1 MTSLRTLGDLLAIVP
16 YLLGFHPADSAVVL
30 GLRDKKI
37 IFQVRG
43 DLPPPADVT
52 VFAEHY
58 AEIVARQRATRA
70 VVLGYGAGPVVT
82 PVVLALRAAL
92 TGRGVPVVDV
102 LRIADGRYWSYLCH
116 EPTCCPPEGRPYDVA
131 SSPVAA
137 AAVVEGCVAL
147 PSRKALEG
155 RLAPVRGPARRAM
168 DEATRRANQRM
179 VELLEAEPKDPGRAL
194 HRAGLAAVDAAVARQ
209 RTGGRLTDD
218 ELAWLC
224 VLLVYLPVR
233 DYAWESVGGD
243 LGIHVGLW
251 TDVLRR
257 GAPELIAAPATLLSF
272 AAWRA
277 GEGAVASIAL
287 SRALDADP
295 EYRMALLM
303 SHALAGGV
311 APSEWAAAAQEQPTA
326 MVRTRPP
333 RIR

>member
-168 DEATRRANQRM
+168 DEATRRAHPRL

-194 HRAGLAAVDAAVARQ
+194 HRAGPAA
-209 RTGGRLTDD
+209 G
-218 ELAWLC
+218 
-224 VLLVYLPVR
+224 
-233 DYAWESVGGD
+233 
-243 LGIHVGLW
+243 
-251 TDVLRR
+251 
-257 GAPELIAAPATLLSF
+257 
-272 AAWRA
+272 
-277 GEGAVASIAL
+277 
-287 SRALDADP
+287 
-295 EYRMALLM
+295 
-303 SHALAGGV
+303 
-311 APSEWAAAAQEQPTA
+311 
-326 MVRTRPP
+326 
-333 RIR
+333 